1 MYSKF
6 LDNALQILKDRNNY
20 PTILIILVI
29 GIFTLIIDAP
39 KYKKRGYIKEVRI
52 IKAISYSYMV
62 LGGIMFILL
71 LMT

>member
-1 MYSKF
+1 MFAKF
-6 LDNALQILKDRNNY
+6 LGNALQVLKDRNNY
-20 PTILIILVI
+20 TTIIIFLSI

-39 KYKKRGYIKEVRI
+39 RYKKRGYIKEVRI

-62 LGGIMFILL
+62 LGGVMFALL